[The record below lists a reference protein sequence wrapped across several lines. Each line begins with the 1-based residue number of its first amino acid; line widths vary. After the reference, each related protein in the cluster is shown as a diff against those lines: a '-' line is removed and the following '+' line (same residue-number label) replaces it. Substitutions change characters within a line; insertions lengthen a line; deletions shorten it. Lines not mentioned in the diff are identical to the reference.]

1 MPATPT
7 DILMAE
13 HRIIEKVIA
22 AMDRFAGTLAAGGTL
37 DRPSLEGLVPFMR
50 QFADGFH
57 HGKEEDRL
65 FPALV
70 SAGLPAHN
78 GPVQVMCSEH
88 ETGRHLVGQLEEAI
102 ATHLAQAGTG
112 TARTLA
118 EALTALARFYGQHI
132 WKEDNVL
139 FPMAARVLDD
149 GTQAAILAAFAEVTL
164 PHERHQAL
172 LAFADG
178 L

>member
-1 MPATPT
+1 MSATPT
-7 DILMAE
+7 EILMAE
-13 HRIIEKVIA
+13 HRVIEKVIA
-22 AMDRFAGTLAAGGTL
+22 AMERFAGILAAGGSL
-37 DRPSLEGLVPFMR
+37 DRPSLQGLVPFMR

-88 ETGRHLVGQLEEAI
+88 ETGRHLVGRLEDAI
-102 ATHLAQAGTG
+102 GAYLGQADAGTAG
-112 TARTLA
+112 TLA
-118 EALTALARFYGQHI
+118 ETLTALAQFYGQHI

-149 GTQAAILAAFAEVTL
+149 TARAAILAAFAEVTL
-164 PHERHQAL
+164 PPDRHQAL
-172 LAFADG
+172 IAFADG